1 MRESRVHPAMLAVAI
16 ILLASIAGGTTH
28 IVRQGESLQGAI
40 NRADSGDTI
49 IVREGVYREPEYNRP
64 IVLEGR
70 GRLLLDG
77 SAIGNALTINADGA
91 KVSGFEIRTTRR
103 TGVHVLSGGNII

>member
-49 IVREGVYREPEYNRP
+49 IVREGVYRESLNITRP

-70 GRLLLDG
+70 GRPLLDG
-77 SAIGNALTINADGA
+77 SAIGNALRLYLFIVG
-91 KVSGFEIRTTRR
+91 
-103 TGVHVLSGGNII
+103 L